1 MAYKEG
7 FNEWSYKF
15 SVDSLRGFRLIKKI
29 KGKKPKTHSPRNQ
42 WIKNFKYVTALFD
55 RACP

>member
-7 FNEWSYKF
+7 IQLNGVINS
-15 SVDSLRGFRLIKKI
+15 SVDSLEGFRLIKKI

-42 WIKNFKYVTALFD
+42 WIKILICHGSF
-55 RACP
+55 